1 MKAPRPEE
9 RVPRTMDADDYPESS
24 KRKAC
29 TLQACVRRTLRIC
42 VHARTLQASVR
53 RADAMQRCREARRPR
68 YTFSRKEALSF
79 LQARMRGKTLG
90 QAYIYVPRYMLHKDA
105 VGTLSI
111 ASGTA
116 SGTAASLLLAM
127 LKMLSP
133 ASFPTKRAS
142 ALLLQA
148 CVRRSLLV
156 EADEAV
162 AGMCAEKIWTHTVS
176 FKNQSLREEE
186 SIRRMATAVKNG
198 SLDALRKALAEAEGL
213 GIHHSEAAVQVRHDI
228 LIH

>member
-1 MKAPRPEE
+1 
-9 RVPRTMDADDYPESS
+9 
-24 KRKAC
+24 
-29 TLQACVRRTLRIC
+29 
-42 VHARTLQASVR
+42 
-53 RADAMQRCREARRPR
+53 MQRWREARRPR

-105 VGTLSI
+105 VGKGAGLSI
-111 ASGTA
+111 F
-116 SGTAASLLLAM
+116 

-198 SLDALRKALAEAEGL
+198 SLDALRKALAEAQGL

>member
-1 MKAPRPEE
+1 
-9 RVPRTMDADDYPESS
+9 
-24 KRKAC
+24 
-29 TLQACVRRTLRIC
+29 
-42 VHARTLQASVR
+42 
-53 RADAMQRCREARRPR
+53 MQRWREARRPR
-68 YTFSRKEALSF
+68 YTFSRKEALSV

-105 VGTLSI
+105 VGKGAGLSI
-111 ASGTA
+111 FSISSGTA

-156 EADEAV
+156 ETDEAV

-198 SLDALRKALAEAEGL
+198 SLDALRKALAEAQGL

>member
-1 MKAPRPEE
+1 
-9 RVPRTMDADDYPESS
+9 
-24 KRKAC
+24 
-29 TLQACVRRTLRIC
+29 
-42 VHARTLQASVR
+42 
-53 RADAMQRCREARRPR
+53 
-68 YTFSRKEALSF
+68 
-79 LQARMRGKTLG
+79 LG
-90 QAYIYVPRYMLHKDA
+90 QAYIYVPRYVLHKDA
-105 VGTLSI
+105 VEKDAGLSIFSI

-162 AGMCAEKIWTHTVS
+162 AGMCAEKIWTHTGS
-176 FKNQSLREEE
+176 FKNQNLREEE
-186 SIRRMATAVKNG
+186 SIRRMATAFKNG

>member
-1 MKAPRPEE
+1 
-9 RVPRTMDADDYPESS
+9 
-24 KRKAC
+24 
-29 TLQACVRRTLRIC
+29 
-42 VHARTLQASVR
+42 
-53 RADAMQRCREARRPR
+53 MQRFREARRPR

-105 VGTLSI
+105 
-111 ASGTA
+111 SGTA
-116 SGTAASLLLAM
+116 SGTAAPLLLAM
-127 LKMLSP
+127 P

-213 GIHHSEAAVQVRHDI
+213 GIHHSEAAVQVRHHI